1 MTLEEINKLY
11 YDLCRAYGEPEPTD
25 NDYYWIFIN
34 HTFESPCYYI
44 SYAAS
49 ALASLQLW
57 DLQQEDPDAALEK
70 YMEILGL
77 GAYDYGYMEL
87 LEEVG
92 LKSFAQEGVADE
104 VCRPVV
110 NHLRSMG

>member
-1 MTLEEINKLY
+1 
-11 YDLCRAYGEPEPTD
+11 
-25 NDYYWIFIN
+25 
-34 HTFESPCYYI
+34 
-44 SYAAS
+44 
-49 ALASLQLW
+49 
-57 DLQQEDPDAALEK
+57 
-70 YMEILGL
+70 MEILGL